1 MTTALRFGLCLAFL
15 SFCFIRVRAQE
26 LDKSS
31 ASETNVAERV
41 RLLES
46 ELERQNSKL
55 DLLQK
60 TLLEQQQ
67 TIQALLEKL
76 SGAAQPTTTEVSA
89 KAVETP
95 VAITPEPQQTPNVEQ
110 RLTKLEGQALKLGP
124 VRFSGDFRVRF
135 DGIFRSA
142 TRPPDPPLDHVQ
154 QARARY
160 RVRLNFDT
168 DIHPNLS
175 FHGQLSTGPLNNQL
189 STNQDFT
196 SITVRA

>member
-1 MTTALRFGLCLAFL
+1 M
-15 SFCFIRVRAQE
+15 
-26 LDKSS
+26 
-31 ASETNVAERV
+31 

-55 DLLQK
+55 DQLQK

-76 SGAAQPTTTEVSA
+76 SGSAQPTATAVSA
-89 KAVETP
+89 KETETP
-95 VAITPEPQQTPNVEQ
+95 VTISPEPQQTPTVEQ
-110 RLTKLEGQALKLGP
+110 RLTKLEGQALKIGP
-124 VRFSGDFRVRF
+124 VKFSGDFRVRF

-142 TRPPDPPLDHVQ
+142 TKPPDPPLDHVQ

-160 RVRLNFDT
+160 RLRLNFDT

-196 SITVRA
+196 SIDCSRTDFAE